1 MSLIR
6 SLAVLAILAVTASA
20 AVLAQAH
27 EHKQGPLTVVH
38 PWSRATAPS
47 QKAGGVF
54 LRIENASHLADRL
67 IGVETE
73 MADTASLHATIRD
86 GDVMKM
92 RPVSGGVDVPA
103 NGHVVLAPGGR
114 HIMLIG
120 LREQL
125 VKDSTIPLTLIF
137 ERLGRFEIHAVVEAA
152 GSRGPAGAGGQPA
165 AGAGGHGEHAAP
177 AHKGN

>member
-1 MSLIR
+1 MPLIR
-6 SLAVLAILAVTASA
+6 RLAVLAILAVVASA
-20 AVLAQAH
+20 AALAQAH

-54 LRIENASHLADRL
+54 LRIENASDQPDRL
-67 IGVETE
+67 IGVESE
-73 MADTASLHATIRD
+73 MAEAASMHAMIRD

-103 NGHVVLAPGGR
+103 NGHVDLAPGGK
-114 HIMLIG
+114 HVMLIG
-120 LREQL
+120 LRERL

-137 ERLGRFEIHAVVEAA
+137 ERAGRFEILAVVEAA
-152 GSRGPAGAGGQPA
+152 GSRGPASAS
-165 AGAGGHGEHAAP
+165 GHGQHGTAAY
-177 AHKGN
+177 KGK